1 MTWNEG
7 YVAEINYTYG
17 FYGELSPL
25 KLALA
30 TTLKSVHSPK
40 INQSFNYCE
49 LACGRGYSTNLLA
62 SAYPHAQFYANDF
75 NPSQIMEAKT
85 LAEEA
90 GTKNVHFFDD
100 SFGEFINQDLP
111 SFDFIVLHGIY
122 SWITPENR
130 QEIVNF
136 IRQKLK
142 VGGLVYISYNTLP
155 GWAAALPLR
164 ELMVRQKQ
172 HSSQPILESIG
183 ETLDFTGKLI
193 EANAGY
199 FTQNPSL
206 KSRYDHLKNSGR
218 NYLAHEY
225 FNREWNCFYFDQVA
239 QELELAKLRFVG
251 SAQVIDSIDILNLSP
266 SAQTLVNQ
274 IKDPIYREVIRDY
287 FLNTQFRRDLF
298 ARGLLSMTSVEQI
311 NALNSIRY
319 ALTVPLSAV
328 QLKHKFAAGEV
339 VLQEEIYMAI
349 CSTLAQSPLTMGEL
363 LRHPDTKQIQLNN
376 LYQAL
381 IVLTGLGYIH
391 PAVDDKTCTQR
402 QKSTN
407 GFNRVVQEKAF
418 ISEEMNYLASPLIGT
433 GVAVSPLE
441 QMLLVAKSKNEDP
454 VKFIWEKFSSQG
466 KRFVKEG
473 KVLETPEENIAHLE
487 SAALEFYTN
496 RFPTLQKLGIK

>member
-7 YVAEINYTYG
+7 YVTEINYTYG

-30 TTLKSVHSPK
+30 TTLKSVYPPNL
-40 INQSFNYCE
+40 NQSFNFCE
-49 LACGRGYSTNLLA
+49 LACGRGYTTNLLA

-75 NPSQIMEAKT
+75 NPSHIVEAKT
-85 LAEEA
+85 LAEAA

-122 SWITPENR
+122 SWITPANR

-142 VGGLVYISYNTLP
+142 VVGLVYISYNTLP
-155 GWAAALPLR
+155 GWAAAMPLQA
-164 ELMVRQKQ
+164 LMLKYRR
-172 HSSQPILESIG
+172 HSSQLILESIEG
-183 ETLDFTGKLI
+183 ALDFAGQLMS
-193 EANAGY
+193 ANAGY
-199 FTQNPSL
+199 FTQNPTL
-206 KSRYDHLKNSGR
+206 KSRYDHLKGSNR
-218 NYLAHEY
+218 HYLAHEY
-225 FNREWNCFYFDQVA
+225 FNEQWNSFYFDQVVE
-239 QELELAKLRFVG
+239 ELDFAKLRFVG
-251 SAQVIDSIDILNLSP
+251 SAQVIDNIDILNLTP
-266 SAQTLVNQ
+266 PAQTLLSQ

-287 FLNTQFRRDLF
+287 FLNTQFRRDIF
-298 ARGLLSMTSVEQI
+298 ARGLLQITAVEQI
-311 NALNSIRY
+311 NVLNNIRY
-319 ALTVPLSAV
+319 ALIVPLSAV

-339 VLQEEIYMAI
+339 ALQEDIYMAI
-349 CSTLAQSPLTMGEL
+349 CSTLSQSPLTMGEL

-407 GFNRVVQEKAF
+407 GFNRTVQEKAF

-433 GVAVSPLE
+433 GVAVNSLE
-441 QMLLVAKSKNEDP
+441 QMLLLAKSKNDDP
-454 VKFIWEKFSSQG
+454 VKFIWEKFSQLG
-466 KRFVKEG
+466 KKIVTNG

-487 SAALEFYTN
+487 NISQDFFSN
-496 RFPTLQKLGIK
+496 RFSILQKLGIK